1 MKTKIYE
8 IRIAGE
14 KDWVCADTAIE
25 ALKFYCG
32 LTDMDIIEFE
42 DEDDDIVELPR
53 EMWSKKY
60 IIDIEKPMDDG
71 GNYPVIETFEE
82 YMRHAEFTEII
93 ATTNY

>member
-32 LTDMDIIEFE
+32 LTDMDLVDFE
-42 DEDDDIVELPR
+42 DEDDIVEVPK
-53 EMWSKKY
+53 EDWSNKTIVDTVSHIY
-60 IIDIEKPMDDG
+60 EDG
-71 GNYPVIETFEE
+71 DYPIIETFEE
-82 YMRHAEFTEII
+82 YMNHAHETEII

>member
-32 LTDMDIIEFE
+32 LTDMDLVDFE
-42 DEDDDIVELPR
+42 NEDDIVEVTK
-53 EMWSKKY
+53 ENWSKQT
-60 IIDIEKPMDDG
+60 IVDTESPMDDNG
-71 GNYPVIETFEE
+71 DYPIIETFEE
-82 YMRHAEFTEII
+82 YMNHAHETEII